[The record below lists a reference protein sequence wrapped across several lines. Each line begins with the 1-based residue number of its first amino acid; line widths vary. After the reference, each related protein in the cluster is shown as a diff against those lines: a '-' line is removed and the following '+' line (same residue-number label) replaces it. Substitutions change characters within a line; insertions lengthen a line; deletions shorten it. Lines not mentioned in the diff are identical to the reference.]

1 MLTIHRA
8 DAVLG
13 RPGLDAVLVKGG
25 VIVAIGSAEGL
36 TVTHLRARVRRWSGL
51 LTPGLREPGAVALLE
66 AAYHPDPREA
76 DELGTDPLT
85 GDALTALAMDDTRWG
100 HSARRGLQRLLA
112 RGNTA
117 VTGPF
122 THPAVRTAVTRS
134 GLRVRQPETE
144 GAPSAPAI
152 PSVPK
157 ARSASAVPAAG
168 VVYDGE
174 LEVGGP
180 ADFAVFAIP
189 GRKLDPADTHR
200 CVATVLGGRLLYR
213 RA

>member
-25 VIVAIGSAEGL
+25 LIVAIGSAEGL
-36 TVTHLRARVRRWSGL
+36 TVTHFRARVRRWPGL

-100 HSARRGLQRLLA
+100 HSTRRGIQRLLA

-117 VTGPF
+117 LTGPF
-122 THPAVRTAVTRS
+122 TRPAVRTAVTRS
-134 GLRVRQPETE
+134 GLRVRQPDTE
-144 GAPSAPAI
+144 GASSV
-152 PSVPK
+152 PSVP
-157 ARSASAVPAAG
+157 AAK
-168 VVYDGE
+168 VVYDGG
-174 LEVGGP
+174 LEIGGP
-180 ADFAVFAIP
+180 ADFAVFSVP